1 VSVTVLA
8 GHHGGLILRLKNDDT
23 GEEISDSLNREA
35 AEALIEQASATLRCN
50 APDPQA
56 GKAASYSHWTSIHA
70 AGQCAVCNEWEQRRA
85 GHVCIDC
92 DGGPGPCTC
101 QIAERPHLAHQ
112 TMVLGVCRDCYGPA
126 EGMICRDC
134 LMKRGA

>member
-23 GEEISDSLNREA
+23 GEEVSDSLTRDM
-35 AEALIEQASATLRCN
+35 AEALIEQASATLRC
-50 APDPQA
+50 APPDPNA

-92 DGGPGPCTC
+92 DGGSGPCTC
-101 QIAERPHLAHQ
+101 QIAERPYLMSYAEQ
-112 TMVLGVCRDCYGPA
+112 RDEAMNG
-126 EGMICRDC
+126 R
-134 LMKRGA
+134 R

>member
-1 VSVTVLA
+1 MSVTVLS
-8 GHHGGLILRLKNDDT
+8 GPNGGLIVRLQNDLT
-23 GEEISDSLNREA
+23 GEVMADLLTREQ
-35 AEALIEQASATLRCN
+35 AEALIEQATATLRC
-50 APDPQA
+50 APLDPNA
-56 GKAASYSHWTSIHA
+56 GKAASFSHWTSIHA